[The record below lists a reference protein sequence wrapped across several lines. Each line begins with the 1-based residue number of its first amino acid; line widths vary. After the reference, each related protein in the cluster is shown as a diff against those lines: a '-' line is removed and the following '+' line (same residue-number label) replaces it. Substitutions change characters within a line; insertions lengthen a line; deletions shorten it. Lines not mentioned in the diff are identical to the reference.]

1 LYSTSPSILASEKV
15 SFMTQPASPPDSP
28 SSKTRPLPDNRLGAL
43 LREPLSV
50 FFLIGCG
57 LFAVNALVA
66 PEEQSLVISDSEIE
80 ARLLLAELDKDAPL
94 STAEIA
100 ELTNEFITQQV
111 LVAEARA
118 RGLDEDSRINTLLAE
133 KMLHVLSA
141 EVRQPTPSELR
152 EFYTSNLAGYAQPA
166 RYSAEEIVLAR
177 TDSRALA
184 AVLETE
190 SSRIRPLPELRE
202 SELGSIFSPAFAR
215 EAIAAA
221 PKWSGPFASNRGQHW
236 LRIIETTPSYTPQFD
251 EIKELVR
258 AGWLQQAEAQQERE
272 LTEELVESYRIIR
285 APAPQAAGE
294 TAAQ

>member
-1 LYSTSPSILASEKV
+1 
-15 SFMTQPASPPDSP
+15 MTQPASPPDSP
-28 SSKTRPLPDNRLGAL
+28 SSKTRPLPDNRLGTL

-57 LFAVNALVA
+57 LFAINALVA

-94 STAEIA
+94 SAAEI
-100 ELTNEFITQQV
+100 EEVTDEFITQQV

-118 RGLDEDSRINTLLAE
+118 RGLDQDSRIDILLAE

-141 EVRQPTPSELR
+141 EVRQPTATELQA
-152 EFYTSNLAGYAQPA
+152 FYTSNLASYEQPA
-166 RYSAEEIVLAR
+166 RYSAEEIVLER

-184 AVLETE
+184 TVLETE
-190 SSRIRPLPELRE
+190 SSRIRPLPTLRAG
-202 SELGSIFSPAFAR
+202 ELGSIFSPAFAR
-215 EAIAAA
+215 EAIALG
-221 PKWSGPFASNRGQHW
+221 PKWSGPFESNRGQHW

-258 AGWLQQAEAQQERE
+258 AGWLQQAEAQQELE
-272 LTEELVESYRIIR
+272 LTEELVKSYRIIR